1 MAVPTGNSHL
11 KNTSGGA
18 FTEQTQG
25 GTILGNQTTNSIIT
39 KSLSLIS
46 NSIDW
51 ATGAL
56 PRMLNNGLSHN
67 QKALSSGTFAYSEA
81 GKYVIRTIS
90 DTISGVSKTN
100 LLIPG
105 SDVAGRRPIHKFRH
119 DFGAKLL
126 TKWRANEFSWT
137 GRLDDGTK
145 IPSRLNWLNSTG
157 TAAEAPATL
166 SSTNMYDIADGDSS
180 DMAADSAAEPTR
192 AIPGELVLKVD
203 FVTTDISTSGN
214 FFDYKPIT
222 G

>member
-11 KNTSGGA
+11 RNTSGGA
-18 FTEQTQG
+18 FTEQNQG
-25 GTILGNQTTNSIIT
+25 GTVLGNQTTNSIIT
-39 KSLSLIS
+39 KAMSLIS
-46 NSIDW
+46 NSVDW
-51 ATGAL
+51 TIGAL
-56 PRMLNNGLSHN
+56 PRVLNNGLSHN
-67 QKALSSGTFAYSEA
+67 QKSLSSGTFAYSEA

-105 SDVAGRRPIHKFRH
+105 SDVSSRRPIHKFRH
-119 DFGAKLL
+119 DFGVKLL
-126 TKWRANEFSWT
+126 SKWRANEFSWT

-145 IPSRLNWLNSTG
+145 IPSRLNWLNSAG

>member
-1 MAVPTGNSHL
+1 MAVPAGNSHL

-18 FTEQTQG
+18 FTQQTQG
-25 GTILGNQTTNSIIT
+25 GTVLGNQTTGSIIT
-39 KSLSLIS
+39 KALSLIS
-46 NSIDW
+46 NSVNW
-51 ATGAL
+51 ASGAL
-56 PRMLNNGLSHN
+56 PRVLNNGLSHN
-67 QKALSSGTFAYSEA
+67 QKSLSSGTFAYAEA

-100 LLIPG
+100 ILIPG
-105 SDVAGRRPIHKFRH
+105 SDVAGRRPICKFRH

-126 TKWRANEFSWT
+126 TKWRANQFSW
-137 GRLDDGTK
+137 LGT
-145 IPSRLNWLNSTG
+145 SGARHNWVDASN
-157 TAAEAPATL
+157 AAEVPATL
-166 SSTNMYDIADGDSS
+166 STTNMYDIADGNAS

-203 FVTTDISTSGN
+203 FVDKSVSTGGD

>member
-11 KNTSGGA
+11 QNTAGGA
-18 FTEQTQG
+18 FVKQNQG
-25 GTILGNQTTNSIIT
+25 GTILGNQTTGSIIT
-39 KSLSLIS
+39 KALSLIA
-46 NSIDW
+46 NSVNW
-51 ATGAL
+51 TSGAL
-56 PRMLNNGLSHN
+56 PRVLNNGLSHN
-67 QKALSSGTFAYSEA
+67 QKSLSTGTFAYAEA

-90 DTISGVSKTN
+90 DTLSGVSKTN
-100 LLIPG
+100 MLIPG

-137 GRLDDGTK
+137 GRFDNGNK
-145 IPSRLNWLNSTG
+145 ILSRLNWVDAAG
-157 TAAEAPATL
+157 TAVGKPATL
-166 SSTNMYDIADGDSS
+166 SSTNMYDITDGDAS

-203 FVTTDISTSGN
+203 FVTTNIATGGD
-214 FFDYKPIT
+214 FFNYKPIT

>member
-25 GTILGNQTTNSIIT
+25 GTVLGNQTTGSVIT
-39 KSLSLIS
+39 KALSLIS
-46 NSIDW
+46 NSVNWTI
-51 ATGAL
+51 GAL
-56 PRMLNNGLSHN
+56 PRVLNNGLSHN
-67 QKALSSGTFAYSEA
+67 QKSLSAGTFAYSEA

-90 DTISGVSKTN
+90 DTLSGVSKTN
-100 LLIPG
+100 MLIPG

-126 TKWRANEFSWT
+126 TKWRANQFSW
-137 GRLDDGTK
+137 LGT
-145 IPSRLNWLNSTG
+145 SGARHNWVDASN
-157 TAAEAPATL
+157 AAEVPATL
-166 SSTNMYDIADGDSS
+166 SATNMYDIADGNAS

-203 FVTTDISTSGN
+203 FVTTNISTSGN